1 MTTRLISTLVTQK
14 TLTYFKL
21 DHATYYGIAYE
32 AITNLAENT
41 VILLPLIIPTLVP
54 YISKKV
60 LTFSLLIGVA
70 VAMWFFRYTFKR
82 KNSITVHDTVN
93 YREITKYLVDG
104 QTNGTLIQLSS
115 QHYCLDEGART
126 GLAEGIY
133 QFIDNNYSIRITVEY
148 KTDIETEDECK
159 VTHRS
164 LTISTYDHIDLKQ
177 YVQSIVKLD
186 GHKTCVVL
194 YHLRDCADHCNRYSM
209 IYAGD
214 KITDDKCE
222 LFKQLETNYIGTFFQ
237 KDHLR
242 YWEYMKIVHF
252 HPEKILNMGQY
263 PQISLCLW
271 GPPGTGK
278 STFAYRVAM
287 SLQRHIVNIDCKNK
301 NKKTLIQIITNP
313 QINGIWLNPKD
324 CVFVFDEFDRSVK
337 YLMDKEQSIQR
348 FRENILNGL
357 SRHDS
362 EDDEDKDDRS
372 TKNLKRAAKIRKTAL
387 KTTEPATATLAQKD
401 HINGYIDLQ
410 EVYLKALSHINSELV
425 VSDLLDILQGTAPI
439 PGMICIA
446 TTNNLDQLK
455 EYCPALFR
463 HGRLL
468 PVHFDNADKEVFT
481 NIIRHYYPD
490 HVSELDHYDLERL
503 NLSTAHIIHHLIEN
517 YTTGNPLNKL
527 LSDLNIRCI

>member
-1 MTTRLISTLVTQK
+1 
-14 TLTYFKL
+14 
-21 DHATYYGIAYE
+21 
-32 AITNLAENT
+32 
-41 VILLPLIIPTLVP
+41 
-54 YISKKV
+54 
-60 LTFSLLIGVA
+60 
-70 VAMWFFRYTFKR
+70 
-82 KNSITVHDTVN
+82 
-93 YREITKYLVDG
+93 
-104 QTNGTLIQLSS
+104 
-115 QHYCLDEGART
+115 
-126 GLAEGIY
+126 
-133 QFIDNNYSIRITVEY
+133 
-148 KTDIETEDECK
+148 
-159 VTHRS
+159 
-164 LTISTYDHIDLKQ
+164 
-177 YVQSIVKLD
+177 
-186 GHKTCVVL
+186 
-194 YHLRDCADHCNRYSM
+194 M

-503 NLSTAHIIHHLIEN
+503 NISIVHLIHHLISWKPTE
-517 YTTGNPLNKL
+517 
-527 LSDLNIRCI
+527 